1 MQALKQEFWDRVLD
15 ALRERVSSD
24 EFRAWI
30 APIQLEDL
38 DEQSGSVILS
48 VSSEFYQRWITR
60 KYLSQIEDSLGAVQ
74 ANQWHPQVIVRGE
87 LDPLDEEEA
96 LGESAP
102 TFSTP
107 QGRARSWPTPPEEAE
122 YGGVESPTVSRRAR
136 IATPPRNGTAPVE
149 EIRPR
154 LNVRYTF
161 DDFVVGESNRYAHA
175 AAHSVADPTSTAFN
189 PLFLYGPSG
198 LGKTHLMQAIG
209 HEYLKRK
216 PSALVLYV
224 TSEQFVNSFIESIQ
238 KQRSFDFRNQYR
250 NVDLLLLDD
259 VQFLMGKE
267 RTQHEVF
274 HTFNALFDAGKKI
287 VLTSDRPPKDL
298 ATLEDRLRSRFEWG
312 VIADI
317 QPPDLETRIAI
328 LHKKARMEGMVLPT
342 EVLAYIA
349 EWVKSNIRELEGALK
364 RIKVYASLH
373 GRPITLEVTREV
385 LSHLIVGQPQ
395 SRITIEDIQRAVCE
409 YFEISAANLL
419 GSNRSKKFSQPRHL
433 ALYLCRELTDLSFP
447 DIAQK
452 FGGKDHTSVIY
463 ACRKI
468 KKAVS
473 DDPNMASI
481 VQYLTKQIQK
491 GQSA

>member
-15 ALRERVSSD
+15 ALRERVSAD

-38 DEQSGSVILS
+38 DEESGSVILS
-48 VSSEFYQRWITR
+48 VSSEFYQRWISR
-60 KYLSQIEDSLGAVQ
+60 KYMTQIEECLADVQ
-74 ANQWHPQVIVRGE
+74 ANEWHPQVIVRGE
-87 LDPLDEEEA
+87 LDGVDEEEVFDTPA
-96 LGESAP
+96 PVVNQPRQWQMPTEGADSAP
-102 TFSTP
+102 
-107 QGRARSWPTPPEEAE
+107 PEAI
-122 YGGVESPTVSRRAR
+122 PFTRRTR
-136 IATPPRNGTAPVE
+136 IATPPRANSSPVE
-149 EIRPR
+149 ELRPR
-154 LNVRYTF
+154 LNPRYTF

-175 AAHSVADPTSTAFN
+175 AAHSVADPASSAFN

-216 PSALVLYV
+216 PNSLVLYV

-238 KQRSFDFRNQYR
+238 NKRSFDFRNQYR

-328 LHKKARMEGMVLPT
+328 LHKKARQEGLVLPT
-342 EVLAYIA
+342 EVLSYIA
-349 EWVKSNIRELEGALK
+349 EWVKTNIRELEGALK

-373 GRPITLEVTREV
+373 NRPITLEVTREV

-481 VQYLTKQIQK
+481 VQYLSKQIQT
-491 GQSA
+491 GQAA

>member
-15 ALRERVSSD
+15 ALRERVSGD

-48 VSSEFYQRWITR
+48 VSSEFYQRWISR
-60 KYLSQIEDSLGAVQ
+60 KYLAQIEDSLNQVQ
-74 ANQWHPQVIVRGE
+74 KNSWHPQVIVRGE
-87 LDPLDEEEA
+87 LDGDEEEA
-96 LGESAP
+96 LLGA
-102 TFSTP
+102 STP
-107 QGRARSWPTPPEEAE
+107 AVDRPRGWATPPEDPDFT
-122 YGGVESPTVSRRAR
+122 GLDGISSVRRAR
-136 IATPPRNGTAPVE
+136 IATPPRVSAPTVDDM
-149 EIRPR
+149 RPR

-189 PLFLYGPSG
+189 PLFLYGQSG

-238 KQRSFDFRNQYR
+238 NKRSFDFRNQYR

-328 LHKKARMEGMVLPT
+328 LHKKARQEGLSLPT
-342 EVLAYIA
+342 EVLTYIA

-373 GRPITLEVTREV
+373 NRPITLEVTREV

-409 YFEISAANLL
+409 YFEISASNLL

-433 ALYLCRELTDLSFP
+433 ALYMCRELTDLSFP